1 MTYTSLERR
10 CAPLLLLLA
19 LAACGQQQTPMTAQE
34 ITSETACSLDGMI
47 LADFPGPKAQ
57 IHYATGEPDF
67 FCDTNEMFSIYL
79 QPEQQKRVTALY
91 TQDMGKADW
100 DRPQGNWIDAR
111 QAFYVQGASRM
122 GSMGP
127 TLASFASRQDA
138 ENFIGQ
144 YGGKVLRFDEVS
156 KEMADL
162 SGGAMHDQHM

>member
-1 MTYTSLERR
+1 MIPTPLQRR

-19 LAACGQQQTPMTAQE
+19 LAACERQPGPVTAQE
-34 ITSETACSLDGMI
+34 ITSETACALDGML

-57 IHYATGEPDF
+57 IHYATGAPDF

-79 QPEQQKRVTALY
+79 QPEQAKRIIALY

-100 DRPQGNWIDAR
+100 EQPEGHWIDAR
-111 QAFYVQGASRM
+111 QAYYVQGSGRM

-138 ENFIGQ
+138 EDFAQ
-144 YGGKVLRFDEVS
+144 RHGGKVLRFDEVS